1 MLEPLPSRSVARY
14 LLPMTDIM
22 AVLFSLFLLLPHLQ
36 NPEPRS
42 AAAASSLW
50 TPEEQ
55 DQAREELERLRRLGR
70 LPAHQRLLLVVLD
83 IDGNNGDLLFS
94 DGGEMRRIANQ
105 QDADA
110 LIGQHLA
117 AARAGQKDLY
127 YILRAVR
134 PMFQIH
140 PDYAD
145 EARYREWFGKHN
157 VSFEVPGARPGVRK
171 P

>member
-22 AVLFSLFLLLPHLQ
+22 AVLFSLFLLLPHLE
-36 NPEPRS
+36 NPESRS
-42 AAAASSLW
+42 TAVTSGLS

-55 DQAREELERLRRLGR
+55 DQARDELERLRRLSR

-83 IDGNNGDLLFS
+83 IDGNTGDLLYS
-94 DGGEMRRIANQ
+94 EGVKVQRIANQ
-105 QDADA
+105 ADADE
-110 LIGQHLA
+110 LIQQHVA
-117 AARAGQKDLY
+117 AARAGQKELY

-134 PMFQIH
+134 PQFQIH

-145 EARYREWFGKHN
+145 AARYRQWFGKHS
-157 VSFEVPGARPGVRK
+157 VGYEMPGTRPGAK
-171 P
+171 KS